1 MREVAPAEYDDAL
14 RAAPAACPLLAV
26 AGDARPGAALLVDL
40 DSDRLLDEARG
51 PAAVDTAGWADRL
64 HRLAAGPAG
73 WPGWAWG
80 GDSEGAARPSPIPP
94 FKL

>member
-1 MREVAPAEYDDAL
+1 MATAVREVSALEYDAAL

-26 AGDARPGAALLVDL
+26 AGDARPGAALLADL

-64 HRLAAGPAG
+64 HWLAAGAGRICPAG
-73 WPGWAWG
+73 RG
-80 GDSEGAARPSPIPP
+80 
-94 FKL
+94 